1 VEVKIML
8 DTNICIYIINNKPE
22 TVKEK
27 FLQHDIGSIALST
40 IVVSELVY
48 GVTKSQAR
56 TKNTAAL
63 EEFLF
68 DFEILPFDIDAAYR
82 SGMLQAELEQAGT
95 IIGPHD
101 TQIAAHALLLNAMLV
116 TNNLK
121 EFKKVKG
128 LKLENWFE

>member
-1 VEVKIML
+1 ML
-8 DTNICIYIINNKPE
+8 DTNICIYIINNKPP

-27 FLQHDIGSIALST
+27 FLQHHIGSIALSS

-56 TKNTAAL
+56 AKNTAAL

-68 DFEILPFDIDAAYR
+68 DFEILPFDIDAAYK
-82 SGMLQAELEQAGT
+82 SGMLQAELEQVGNP
-95 IIGPHD
+95 IRPHD
-101 TQIAAHALLLNAMLV
+101 THIAAHALLLNATLV

-128 LKLENWFE
+128 LKLENWFK

>member
-1 VEVKIML
+1 ML
-8 DTNICIYIINNKPE
+8 DTNICIYIINNKPP

-27 FLQHDIGSIALST
+27 FLQHHIGSIALSS

-56 TKNTAAL
+56 AKNTAAL

-68 DFEILPFDIDAAYR
+68 DFEILPFDIDSAYK

-95 IIGPHD
+95 PIGPHD
-101 TQIAAHALLLNAMLV
+101 TQIAAHALLLSATLV